1 MKPAVFDYARPETLA
16 EALALRGQH
25 GSDSAVL
32 AGGQSLMPM
41 LNLRLARP
49 EMLIDLG
56 AARELAYVRPRDG
69 GIAVGAM
76 ARQRDVE
83 LAAQADG
90 GNPLIAETLRHVA
103 HGVVRNRG
111 TVCGSIAHADAAA
124 ELPTL
129 FATLGGVARV
139 ASAAGERTVTGAD
152 LFAFHLTSTL
162 EPDELLREVW
172 LPDLEPGAGWAFT
185 EFARRHGDYALA
197 GVCAVVVLGDGD
209 TIARARLGYCGVAP
223 TPVRADAAERALAG
237 AAAGEK
243 AYAEAARLAED
254 VVEAPDDIA
263 ASQAFRRHLV
273 NRLTQRALR
282 TASQRARE
290 RSER

>member
-1 MKPAVFDYARPETLA
+1 MKPAVFDYARPQTLA

-69 GIAVGAM
+69 GVAVGAM

-129 FATLGGVARV
+129 FTTLGGVARV

-185 EFARRHGDYALA
+185 AVRPPPRRLRARGRVRRRRAGRRRHDRA
-197 GVCAVVVLGDGD
+197 GA
-209 TIARARLGYCGVAP
+209 AGYRGVAP

-237 AAAGEK
+237 AAA
-243 AYAEAARLAED
+243 A
-254 VVEAPDDIA
+254 
-263 ASQAFRRHLV
+263 
-273 NRLTQRALR
+273 
-282 TASQRARE
+282 
-290 RSER
+290 